1 MENFLELILM
11 VLQGLSTSVIDVF
24 FLMTALVALMT
35 VFRFSQFSPFGKPS
49 FKKALGL
56 VIELIVQGILMGALF
71 SFAVVLLGLP
81 ILYSDY
87 LYFLLPLSFIIGFY
101 HIRYT
106 SLNYAALGMGLI
118 SLVMNG
124 QNIGDLQVPN
134 VEFSVSGIAIVT
146 GLLMLM
152 VGALILLTGDKHM
165 IPIAVK
171 TASGK
176 KLGFG
181 VQRFW
186 PIPVVLLAGMMTVVQ
201 GDTVAMPDWWPL
213 LKFGG
218 NHLEEMSLFLL
229 PLLFVM
235 SYGSVSFSHSPE
247 KQFRQH
253 GGVQLL
259 SGLGL
264 LLAGLI
270 GSWNNGT
277 TWFSL
282 MVMVAVVLLPEM
294 YWKKI
299 EDEQRCLYDLEAEG
313 IYVVGVEKGTLAH
326 ALGFKLGDLMTTIS
340 GVKITTMTEL
350 IKIYKDT
357 RSEGLVVVHR
367 GSEGEVAIKVHK
379 LDIIDEKFGL
389 RFMPDK
395 PSRIYEYNQ
404 VANMN
409 MMNLMRMSVKRND
422 AD

>member
-11 VLQGLSTSVIDVF
+11 VLQGLSNAVIDVF
-24 FLMTALVALMT
+24 FLMTVLVALMT
-35 VFRFSQFSPFGKPS
+35 VFRFSQFSPYGKPS
-49 FKKALGL
+49 FKKAWGL

-81 ILYSDY
+81 IQYSDY
-87 LYFLLPLSFIIGFY
+87 LYFLLPLSFVIGFY

-106 SLNYAALGMGLI
+106 SLNYAALGMCLI

-124 QNIGDLQVPN
+124 QSVGGLQVPN

-152 VGALILLTGDKHM
+152 VGALIILTGDKHM
-165 IPIAVK
+165 VPIAVK

-186 PIPVVLLAGMMTVVQ
+186 PIPVVLLAGMMMVIQ
-201 GDTVAMPDWWPL
+201 GDTLAMPDWWPL
-213 LKFGG
+213 LKLGDG
-218 NHLEEMSLFLL
+218 NLEALSLFLL

-259 SGLGL
+259 SGFIL
-264 LLAGLI
+264 LLSGLI
-270 GSWNNGT
+270 GDGSNGS

-282 MVMVAVVLLPEM
+282 MVMVAVALLPEV
-294 YWKKI
+294 YWNKI
-299 EDEQRCLYDLEAEG
+299 EDEQHCLYDLEAEG
-313 IYVVGVEKGTLAH
+313 IYVIGVEKGTLAH
-326 ALGFKLGDLMTTIS
+326 ALGFKLGDLMTSIS
-340 GVKITTMTEL
+340 GVKVTTMTEL
-350 IKIYKDT
+350 IKLFKDT
-357 RSEGLVVVHR
+357 SEERMVIVQR
-367 GSEGEVAIKVHK
+367 GSEGEAVINVHK
-379 LDIIDEKFGL
+379 LDIIDGVFGL

-395 PSRIYEYNQ
+395 LSRIYEYKQ

-409 MMNLMRMSVKRND
+409 MMNLMRMTMSRND
-422 AD
+422 DV